1 MRLLVRDGDNLIET
15 RSFDGNVITI
25 GSSDGCD
32 IKIPDRRILPKQLV
46 ITLAQDDIWSI
57 TPAEGGLPIVLNRRP
72 VNSETPL
79 KHADEIGIDNY
90 TIAVY
95 GASGDSLHA
104 SPTGPVIVPAE
115 VAKLRAHPLP
125 AGSITKTVRDDFT
138 MGGKDVAR
146 IAALSYRLASTLNAS
161 DLVEALLEIA
171 LDELHGQIAY
181 AGTRSRD
188 YGSLEFVQGRDNT
201 GRIIH
206 EPPLSDTFQYRCLE
220 RGQSILITSFGEHG
234 VGSAMAAPLTCSRG
248 ELGILYVD
256 RPLDAA
262 GFHKGDLD
270 FLSMMTALAAA
281 QLCRIVEADLNVQ
294 QATSQGQLAF
304 LRELQ
309 TRLDPATVPQWEG
322 QQLAIYCKPGMDQAG
337 DVYDVLRLPSGLSML
352 FVANLRGESFRCAL
366 AMAEVRS
373 AFRICGLH
381 ADAPHIFLRSINWML
396 CEDRNSC
403 AMNSVVLAMNPLTG
417 DLQYSTAGTI
427 GAVIIDA
434 RGDSRDLSNRQAS
447 PLGIIPNTPYEPS
460 NDKLAPGET
469 LALFTPGAC
478 TAENEAGERL
488 GEDRFVESIRDGFGQ
503 SASVALD
510 ELVQDHAAFFKQG
523 RQSDDITIL
532 LIHRVGAPA

>member
-15 RSFDGNVITI
+15 RSFDRDTITV

-32 IKIPDRRILPKQLV
+32 IKIPDRRILPKQLT
-46 ITLAQDDIWSI
+46 ISLAQDDTWSI
-57 TPAEGGLPIVLNRRP
+57 TPSDGGLPIVLNSRP
-72 VNSETPL
+72 VHRETPL

-95 GASGDSLHA
+95 GASGDSLHT
-104 SPTGPVIVPAE
+104 SPTGPVVVPAE

-125 AGSITKTVRDDFT
+125 TGSMTKTVRDNLT
-138 MGGKDVAR
+138 MAGKDAAR
-146 IAALSYRLASTLNAS
+146 IATLSHRLTSALNAS
-161 DLVEALLEIA
+161 DLVDTVLETV
-171 LDELHGQIAY
+171 LNELQGQIAY

-188 YGSLEFVQGRDNT
+188 YGALEFIHGRDNA
-201 GRIIH
+201 GHIIP
-206 EPPLSDTFQYRCLE
+206 EPPLSDTFRYRCLE
-220 RGQSILITSFGEHG
+220 RGQSILITSFGEEG
-234 VGSAMAAPLTCSRG
+234 VGSAMAAPWTCSRG
-248 ELGILYVD
+248 ELGMLYVD
-256 RPLDAA
+256 RPIDAA
-262 GFHKGDLD
+262 PFHEGDLD
-270 FLSMMTALAAA
+270 FLSMITALAAS
-281 QLCRIVEADLNVQ
+281 QLCRIVETDLNVQ

-309 TRLDPATVPQWEG
+309 AYLDPTTVPQWQG
-322 QQLAIYCKPGMDQAG
+322 QQLAIYCKPGSDHAG

-352 FVANLRGESFRCAL
+352 FAANLCGESFRCAL

-396 CEDRNSC
+396 HENRNSC
-403 AMNSVVLAMNPLTG
+403 TMNAAVVAMNPSTG
-417 DLQYSTAGTI
+417 DLQYSTAGMI
-427 GAVIIDA
+427 GAVIIDP
-434 RGDSRDLSNRQAS
+434 RGDSRDLSNRQAG

-469 LALFTPGAC
+469 LALFTPGVC
-478 TAENEAGERL
+478 TAENDAGEQL
-488 GEDRFVESIRDGFGQ
+488 GEDRFIESVRDGFGQ

-523 RQSDDITIL
+523 RQPDDITIL
-532 LIHRVGAPA
+532 LVHRISVPA